1 MLITLYIR
9 AKSGDVTEIIVT
21 NASRLATLTVR
32 LYAHGYVGN
41 NLSVTR
47 TLEKA
52 GTYKKGAKY
61 DKRRANRESRDSEKL
76 RWHVKAKNRNNK
88 VESISQPCR

>member
-47 TLEKA
+47 TLEK
-52 GTYKKGAKY
+52 G
-61 DKRRANRESRDSEKL
+61 RDIQEG
-76 RWHVKAKNRNNK
+76 
-88 VESISQPCR
+88 SQIR